1 MAQRT
6 VDPVVDADPSTSEVR
21 FTESLD
27 LFGHAQ
33 EVIAGGSQTASK
45 RPGAYAFGAY
55 PIYAERAAGARIRD
69 IDGNEYIDYVNGLGP
84 IVLGYCYPE
93 VDAAIGEQLGKGI
106 IYGLLSPLEV
116 AAADSIIEA
125 VPAAEVVRFLKGGAE
140 ANNAAARI
148 ARAYTK
154 REIILNN
161 GYRGWSD
168 GWSAERNDGGIPAA
182 LEPYVKSFRYN
193 DLNHLE
199 DLFRT
204 HDNKIAAVALD
215 AASLG
220 KEPEPGYLQGLND
233 LAHDHGALVIYDEI
247 VTGFRLALGGAQEY
261 YGVTPDLAT
270 FAKAMA
276 NGMPLAAVV
285 GSKEVMRTAAD
296 CLISITY
303 GGEALSLAA
312 AVATMNVMR
321 ERDVHA
327 RLFQNGALLRDGIND
342 AAERAGV
349 ALEAYGLAP
358 ITGER
363 FLDAKDAAE
372 DNLMWRFLLAGCAQR
387 GLLIRRGGVNF
398 ITYSHTAE
406 DVAQSVAAIEDTL
419 HDLRRA
425 RESGSLD
432 RAAGEADAV

>member
-1 MAQRT
+1 MAQQT
-6 VDPVVDADPSTSEVR
+6 IVQ

-27 LFGHAQ
+27 LFEHARN
-33 EVIAGGSQTASK
+33 VIAGGSQTSSK
-45 RPGAYAFGAY
+45 RPGAYALGAY
-55 PIYAERAAGARIRD
+55 PIYAARAGGSHIWD

-93 VDAAIGEQLGKGI
+93 VDAAIAEQLEKGI

-116 AAADSIIEA
+116 AAADSIIDA
-125 VPAAEVVRFLKGGAE
+125 VPAAEMVRFLKGGAE

-168 GWSAERNDGGIPAA
+168 GWSASRNDGGIPTA
-182 LEPYVKSFRYN
+182 LEQSIRQFTYN
-193 DLNHLE
+193 DLNQLE

-204 HDNKIAAVALD
+204 HDNQVAAVTLD
-215 AASLG
+215 AASMG

-233 LAHDHGALVIYDEI
+233 LAHRHGALVIYDEI
-247 VTGFRLALGGAQEY
+247 VTGFRLAMGGAQEY

-285 GSKEVMRTAAD
+285 GSKEVMQAAED
-296 CLISITY
+296 LVISITY

-312 AVATMNVMR
+312 AVATMDVMR
-321 ERDVHA
+321 AHNVHEHLH
-327 RLFQNGALLRDGIND
+327 RTGELLRDGIN
-342 AAERAGV
+342 AAAQRAGV
-349 ALEAYGLAP
+349 ALEAHGLAP
-358 ITGER
+358 IGGER
-363 FLDAKDAAE
+363 FLDAADAE
-372 DNLMWRFLLAGCAQR
+372 EEGLMWRFLLAGLAQR
-387 GLLIRRGGVNF
+387 GVLIRRGGVNF
-398 ITYSHTAE
+398 ITFSHTAE
-406 DVAQSVAAIEDTL
+406 DVAQTCNALEDTL
-419 HDLRRA
+419 HELRRA
-425 RESGSLD
+425 RESGQLARVASET
-432 RAAGEADAV
+432 ASIAT

>member
-1 MAQRT
+1 MAQQT
-6 VDPVVDADPSTSEVR
+6 VVQ

-27 LFGHAQ
+27 LFAHAQ
-33 EVIAGGSQTASK
+33 DVIAGGSQTSSK
-45 RPGAYAFGAY
+45 RPGAYALGAY
-55 PIYAERAAGARIRD
+55 PIYAARANGSHIWD

-84 IVLGYCYPE
+84 IVLGYCYPA
-93 VDAAIGEQLGKGI
+93 VDAAISEQLEKGI

-116 AAADSIIEA
+116 AAADSIIDA
-125 VPAAEVVRFLKGGAE
+125 VPAAEMVRFLKGGAE

-168 GWSAERNDGGIPAA
+168 GWSASRNEPGIPSA
-182 LEPYVKSFRYN
+182 LESSVKQFTYN

-199 DLFRT
+199 ELFRT
-204 HDNKIAAVALD
+204 HDNRIAAVMLD
-215 AASLG
+215 TASLG

-233 LAHDHGALVIYDEI
+233 IAHKHGALVIYDEI
-247 VTGFRLALGGAQEY
+247 VTGFRLAMGGAQEY
-261 YGVTPDLAT
+261 FGVTPDMAT

-285 GSKEVMRTAAD
+285 GSKEVMKAAED
-296 CLISITY
+296 LVISITY

-321 ERDVHA
+321 ERNVQAQLH
-327 RLFQNGALLRDGIND
+327 QTGELLRDGING
-342 AAERAGV
+342 AAQRAGV

-358 ITGER
+358 IGGER
-363 FLDAKDAAE
+363 FLDAKDPEE
-372 DNLMWRFLLAGCAQR
+372 DSLMWRFLLAGLAQR
-387 GLLIRRGGVNF
+387 GVLIRRGGVNF
-398 ITYSHTAE
+398 VTFSHTAE
-406 DVAQSVAAIEDTL
+406 DVAQTVDAIEDTL
-419 HDLRRA
+419 HDLRRVREGGQLA
-425 RESGSLD
+425 RVASET
-432 RAAGEADAV
+432 AAIAT

>member
-1 MAQRT
+1 MAQQT
-6 VDPVVDADPSTSEVR
+6 AVR

-27 LFGHAQ
+27 LFAHAQ
-33 EVIAGGSQTASK
+33 DVIAGGSQTGSK
-45 RPGAYAFGAY
+45 RPGAYAYGSY
-55 PIYAERAAGARIRD
+55 PIYASRADGSHIWD
-69 IDGNEYIDYVNGLGP
+69 IDGNEYIDFVNGLGP

-93 VDAAIGEQLGKGI
+93 VDAAIEEQLSKGI

-116 AAADSIIEA
+116 AVADSLIDA

-148 ARAYTK
+148 ARAYTQ
-154 REIILNN
+154 REIILNS

-168 GWSAERNDGGIPAA
+168 GWNAGRNDGGIPVA
-182 LEPYVKSFRYN
+182 LEPYVKPFRYN
-193 DLNHLE
+193 DLNHLA
-199 DLFRT
+199 DLFRAY
-204 HDNKIAAVALD
+204 DNKIAAVALD

-233 LAHDHGALVIYDEI
+233 LAHSNGALVIYDEI
-247 VTGFRLALGGAQEY
+247 VTGFRLAMGGAQEY
-261 YGVTPDLAT
+261 FGVTPDLAT

-285 GSKEVMRTAAD
+285 GSREVMQTAAD
-296 CLISITY
+296 CMISITY

-321 ERDVHA
+321 ERNVHEQLQ
-327 RLFQNGALLRDGIND
+327 RTGELLRDGING
-342 AAERAGV
+342 AARRAGV

-358 ITGER
+358 IGGER
-363 FLDAKDAAE
+363 FLDARDAEEEA
-372 DNLMWRFLLAGCAQR
+372 LMWHFFLAGCAQR

-398 ITYSHTAE
+398 ITYSHTE
-406 DVAQSVAAIEDTL
+406 DDVAQSVAAIEDTL
-419 HDLRRA
+419 HELRRA
-425 RESGSLD
+425 REGGFLA
-432 RAAGEADAV
+432 RAASEAATTI

>member
-1 MAQRT
+1 MAQQT
-6 VDPVVDADPSTSEVR
+6 VVQ

-27 LFGHAQ
+27 LFAHAQ
-33 EVIAGGSQTASK
+33 DVIAGGSQTSSK
-45 RPGAYAFGAY
+45 RPGAYAFGSY
-55 PIYAERAAGARIRD
+55 PIYAARASGSHIWD
-69 IDGNEYIDYVNGLGP
+69 IDGNEYIDFVNALGP
-84 IVLGYCYPE
+84 IVLGYCYPA
-93 VDAAIGEQLGKGI
+93 VDAAIAEQLGKGI

-116 AAADSIIEA
+116 AAADSLIDA
-125 VPAAEVVRFLKGGAE
+125 VPAAEMVRFLKGGAE

-148 ARAYTK
+148 ARAYTQ
-154 REIILNN
+154 REIIFNN

-168 GWSAERNDGGIPAA
+168 GWSASRNDGGIPSA
-182 LEPYVKSFRYN
+182 LEQSIEQFTFN

-204 HDNKIAAVALD
+204 HDNQVAAVALD
-215 AASLG
+215 AASKG

-233 LAHDHGALVIYDEI
+233 IAHRNGALVIYDEI
-247 VTGFRLALGGAQEY
+247 VTGFRLAMGGAQEY

-285 GSKEVMRTAAD
+285 GSKEVMQAAED
-296 CLISITY
+296 LVISITY

-321 ERDVHA
+321 EHNVQAQLH
-327 RLFQNGALLRDGIND
+327 QTGELLRDGING
-342 AAERAGV
+342 AAQRAGV

-358 ITGER
+358 IGGEH
-363 FLDAKDAAE
+363 FLDAGDAE
-372 DNLMWRFLLAGCAQR
+372 EEGLMWQFLLAGLAQR
-387 GLLIRRGGVNF
+387 GVLIRRGGVNF

-406 DVAQSVAAIEDTL
+406 DVAQAVDAIEDTL
-419 HDLRRA
+419 HDLRRV
-425 RESGSLD
+425 RESGNLA
-432 RAAGEADAV
+432 RAAGATAAIAT

>member
-1 MAQRT
+1 MAQQT
-6 VDPVVDADPSTSEVR
+6 VVQ

-27 LFGHAQ
+27 LFAHAQ
-33 EVIAGGSQTASK
+33 DVIAGGSQTSSK
-45 RPGAYAFGAY
+45 RPGAYALGAY
-55 PIYAERAAGARIRD
+55 PIYAARANGSHIWD

-84 IVLGYCYPE
+84 IVLGYCYPA
-93 VDAAIGEQLGKGI
+93 VDAAIAEQLEKGI

-116 AAADSIIEA
+116 AAADSIIDA
-125 VPAAEVVRFLKGGAE
+125 VPAAEMVRFLKGGAE

-168 GWSAERNDGGIPAA
+168 GWSASRNEPGIPTA
-182 LEPYVKSFRYN
+182 LEQSVKQFTYN

-199 DLFRT
+199 ELFRT
-204 HDNKIAAVALD
+204 YDNQIAAVILD

-233 LAHDHGALVIYDEI
+233 IAHKHGALVIYDEI
-247 VTGFRLALGGAQEY
+247 VTGFRLAMGGAQEY
-261 YGVTPDLAT
+261 FGVTPDMAT

-285 GSKEVMRTAAD
+285 GSKEVMKAAED
-296 CLISITY
+296 LVISITY

-312 AVATMNVMR
+312 AVATMGVMR
-321 ERDVHA
+321 EHSVQAQLH
-327 RLFQNGALLRDGIND
+327 QTGELLRDGING
-342 AAERAGV
+342 AAQRAGV

-358 ITGER
+358 IGGER
-363 FLDAKDAAE
+363 FLDAKDAE
-372 DNLMWRFLLAGCAQR
+372 EENLMWRFLLAGLAQR
-387 GLLIRRGGVNF
+387 GVLIRRGGVNF
-398 ITYSHTAE
+398 ITFSHTAE
-406 DVAQSVAAIEDTL
+406 DVAQTVDAIEDTL
-419 HDLRRA
+419 HDLRRT
-425 RESGSLD
+425 RESGQLARLASET
-432 RAAGEADAV
+432 AAIAT

>member
-1 MAQRT
+1 MAQET
-6 VDPVVDADPSTSEVR
+6 VAR

-27 LFGHAQ
+27 LFAHASD
-33 EVIAGGSQTASK
+33 VIAGGSQTGSK
-45 RPGAYAFGAY
+45 RPGAYAYGSF
-55 PIYAERAAGARIRD
+55 PIYASRASGSHIWD
-69 IDGNEYIDYVNGLGP
+69 IDGNEYVDYVNGLGP

-93 VDAAIGEQLGKGI
+93 VDSAIAEQLGKGI

-116 AAADSIIEA
+116 EAADSIIDA
-125 VPAAEVVRFLKGGAE
+125 VPAAEMVRFLKGGAE

-168 GWSAERNDGGIPAA
+168 TWSASRNDGGIPTA
-182 LEPYVKSFRYN
+182 LEPYVQQFRYN

-199 DLFRT
+199 DLFRAY
-204 HDNKIAAVALD
+204 DNKIAAVILD
-215 AASLG
+215 AAAMG

-233 LAHDHGALVIYDEI
+233 LAHSKGALVIYDEI
-247 VTGFRLALGGAQEY
+247 VTGFRLAFGGAQEF

-270 FAKAMA
+270 FAKATA

-285 GSKEVMRTAAD
+285 GSKEVMQTAAD
-296 CLISITY
+296 LMISITY

-321 ERDVHA
+321 AKNVHEH
-327 RLFQNGALLRDGIND
+327 LHHIGELLRDGINE
-342 AAERAGV
+342 AAQRAGV

-358 ITGER
+358 IGGER
-363 FLDAKDAAE
+363 FLDARDAE
-372 DNLMWRFLLAGCAQR
+372 EEGLMWHFFLAGCAQR
-387 GLLIRRGGVNF
+387 GVLLRRGGVNF
-398 ITYSHTAE
+398 ITYSHTEE
-406 DVAQSVAAIEDTL
+406 DVTQSVSAIEDTL
-419 HDLRRA
+419 HELRRA
-425 RESGSLD
+425 RESGNLA
-432 RAAGEADAV
+432 RAASAVAAAT

>member
-1 MAQRT
+1 MAQQT
-6 VDPVVDADPSTSEVR
+6 VVQ

-27 LFGHAQ
+27 LFAHARD
-33 EVIAGGSQTASK
+33 VIAGGSQTSSK
-45 RPGAYAFGAY
+45 RPGAYALGAY
-55 PIYAERAAGARIRD
+55 PIYAARASGSHIWD

-93 VDAAIGEQLGKGI
+93 VDAAIAEQLEKGI

-116 AAADSIIEA
+116 AAADSIIDA
-125 VPAAEVVRFLKGGAE
+125 VPAAEMVRFLKGGAE

-168 GWSAERNDGGIPAA
+168 GWSASRNDGGIPTA
-182 LEPYVKSFRYN
+182 LEQSIRQFTFN

-199 DLFRT
+199 DQFRT
-204 HDNKIAAVALD
+204 YDNQVAAVTLD
-215 AASLG
+215 AASMG

-233 LAHDHGALVIYDEI
+233 LAHRHGALVIYDEI
-247 VTGFRLALGGAQEY
+247 VTGFRLAMGGAQEY
-261 YGVTPDLAT
+261 YGVTPDMAT

-285 GSKEVMRTAAD
+285 GSKEVMQAAEN
-296 CLISITY
+296 LVISITY

-321 ERDVHA
+321 KDNVHEHLH
-327 RLFQNGALLRDGIND
+327 RTGELLGDGIN
-342 AAERAGV
+342 AAAQRAGV
-349 ALEAYGLAP
+349 ALGAHGLAP
-358 ITGER
+358 IGGER
-363 FLDAKDAAE
+363 FLDAADAE
-372 DNLMWRFLLAGCAQR
+372 EEGLMWRFLLAGLAQR
-387 GLLIRRGGVNF
+387 GVLIRRGGVNF
-398 ITYSHTAE
+398 ITFSHTEE
-406 DVAQSVAAIEDTL
+406 DVAQTCEALEDTL
-419 HDLRRA
+419 HELRRV
-425 RESGSLD
+425 RESGQLARVASET
-432 RAAGEADAV
+432 ASIAT

>member
-1 MAQRT
+1 MAQQT
-6 VDPVVDADPSTSEVR
+6 VVQ

-27 LFGHAQ
+27 LFAHAQ
-33 EVIAGGSQTASK
+33 DVIAGGSQTSSK

-55 PIYAERAAGARIRD
+55 PIYAARASGSHIWD
-69 IDGNEYIDYVNGLGP
+69 VDGNEYIDFVNALGP

-93 VDAAIGEQLGKGI
+93 VDAAIAEQLGKGI

-116 AAADSIIEA
+116 AAADSLIDA
-125 VPAAEVVRFLKGGAE
+125 VPAAEMVRFLKGGAE

-148 ARAYTK
+148 ARAYTR

-168 GWSAERNDGGIPAA
+168 GWSANRNDGGIPSA
-182 LEPYVKSFRYN
+182 LEQSIRQFTFN

-199 DLFRT
+199 DLFRS
-204 HDNKIAAVALD
+204 HDNQVAAVTLD
-215 AASLG
+215 VASMG
-220 KEPEPGYLQGLND
+220 KEPDPGYLQGLND
-233 LAHDHGALVIYDEI
+233 LAHKNGALVIYDEI
-247 VTGFRLALGGAQEY
+247 VTGFRLAMGGAQEY
-261 YGVTPDLAT
+261 FGVTPDIAT

-285 GSKEVMRTAAD
+285 GSKEVMKAAED
-296 CLISITY
+296 LVISITY

-321 ERDVHA
+321 EHNVQAQLHQTGD
-327 RLFQNGALLRDGIND
+327 LLRDGING
-342 AAERAGV
+342 AAQRAGV

-358 ITGER
+358 IGGER
-363 FLDAKDAAE
+363 FLDAGDAE
-372 DNLMWRFLLAGCAQR
+372 EEGLMWRFLLAGLAQR
-387 GLLIRRGGVNF
+387 GVLIRRGGVNF

-406 DVAQSVAAIEDTL
+406 DVAQAVDAFEDTL
-419 HDLRRA
+419 HELRRV
-425 RESGSLD
+425 RESGNLA
-432 RAAGEADAV
+432 RAASETAAIAT

>member
-6 VDPVVDADPSTSEVR
+6 VAHFS
-21 FTESLD
+21 ESLD
-27 LFGHAQ
+27 LFANAQ
-33 EVIAGGSQTASK
+33 EIIAGGSQTSSK
-45 RPGAYAFGAY
+45 RPGAYAFGSY
-55 PIYAERAAGARIRD
+55 PIYASRASGSRIWD

-93 VDAAIGEQLGKGI
+93 VDDAIAEQLSKGI

-116 AAADSIIEA
+116 EAAESIIDA
-125 VPAAEVVRFLKGGAE
+125 VPAAEMVRFLKGGAE

-168 GWSAERNDGGIPAA
+168 GWSARRNEPGIPTALAA
-182 LEPYVKSFRYN
+182 SIEQFQFN

-204 HDNKIAAVALD
+204 HDNQIAAVALD
-215 AASLG
+215 AAATG
-220 KEPEPGYLQGLND
+220 KEPEPGYLQSLND
-233 LAHDHGALVIYDEI
+233 LAHRNGALVIYDEI
-247 VTGFRLALGGAQEY
+247 VTGFRLAFGGAQEF

-285 GSKEVMRTAAD
+285 GSKEVMQTAAD
-296 CLISITY
+296 LVISITY

-312 AVATMNVMR
+312 GVATMNVMR
-321 ERDVHA
+321 TQNVHERLDHV
-327 RLFQNGALLRDGIND
+327 GGLLRDGING
-342 AAERAGV
+342 AAQRAGV
-349 ALEAYGLAP
+349 ALEAHGLAP
-358 ITGER
+358 IGGER
-363 FLDAKDAAE
+363 FLDARDAE
-372 DNLMWRFLLAGCAQR
+372 EEGHMWHFLLAGCAQR
-387 GLLIRRGGVNF
+387 GVLLRRGGVNF
-398 ITYSHTAE
+398 ITYSHTE
-406 DVAQSVAAIEDTL
+406 DDVAETVAAIEDTL

-425 RESGSLD
+425 REGGTLA
-432 RAAGEADAV
+432 RAASAVAAAT

>member
-1 MAQRT
+1 MAQQT
-6 VDPVVDADPSTSEVR
+6 VVQ

-27 LFGHAQ
+27 LFAHARD
-33 EVIAGGSQTASK
+33 VIAGGSQTSSK
-45 RPGAYAFGAY
+45 RPGAYALGAY
-55 PIYAERAAGARIRD
+55 PIYAARASGSHIWD

-93 VDAAIGEQLGKGI
+93 VDAAIAEQLEKGI

-116 AAADSIIEA
+116 AAADSIIDA
-125 VPAAEVVRFLKGGAE
+125 VPAAEMVRFLKGGAE

-154 REIILNN
+154 RELILNN

-168 GWSAERNDGGIPAA
+168 GWSASRNDGGIPTA
-182 LEPYVKSFRYN
+182 LDQSIRQFKFN

-204 HDNKIAAVALD
+204 HDNQVAAVTLD
-215 AASLG
+215 VASMG

-233 LAHDHGALVIYDEI
+233 LAHQHGALVIYDEI
-247 VTGFRLALGGAQEY
+247 VTGFRLAMGGAQEY

-285 GSKEVMRTAAD
+285 GSKEVMQAAED
-296 CLISITY
+296 LVISITY

-312 AVATMNVMR
+312 AVATMDVMR
-321 ERDVHA
+321 KHNVHERLH
-327 RLFQNGALLRDGIND
+327 RTGELLGDGING
-342 AAERAGV
+342 AAQRAGV

-358 ITGER
+358 IGGER
-363 FLDAKDAAE
+363 FLDAGDPE
-372 DNLMWRFLLAGCAQR
+372 EEGLMWRFLLAGLAQR
-387 GLLIRRGGVNF
+387 GVLIRRGGVNF
-398 ITYSHTAE
+398 ITFSHTEE
-406 DVAQSVAAIEDTL
+406 DVAQTCDALEDTL
-419 HDLRRA
+419 HELRRV
-425 RESGSLD
+425 RESGQL
-432 RAAGEADAV
+432 AGVASETASIAT